1 MSTSFNLKFSACSI
15 SWLRAYDFGLEDES
29 LVHAITHLKQC
40 PLVQTLRHVANP
52 DEIDEVDSRMFD
64 IRYQECSRLVRVHFY
79 PCHLVD
85 QDLGLGRQLTALVAV
100 NLVLDLASGFGVFNL
115 SLPIMEDQGDK
126 AFAVEEIGYLTRQW
140 LLAQDDL
147 GQPQRLRL
155 QLPLSDQVVNLYIR
169 EVMNF
174 YYLQTHKMLWNMAKP
189 DQKSP
194 LQKLTDFED
203 WLAASSEADPVGC
216 ISLRNLN
223 RLELTRSLFP
233 TSFGPVLD
241 IWGMEEIDS
250 AEFDADAFS
259 TQYAA
264 EIAWLFTDGQR
275 TTLGERAQ
283 NQRLAKSLALY
294 IWPNHALY
302 INQILK
308 SIGADRARNRIE
320 RYGCLDVE
328 IVRILEIL
336 NLQSALL
343 HAIDDFLD
351 QQLGKLS
358 TLAAGD
364 QQAVIKLT
372 EQRRRMSHSTRSFDF
387 YNLFHTAYWEP
398 LYARLLDHR
407 HLRLR
412 DAASLVDMK
421 LARLDEEVQQ
431 AIIVQDRARQQQQR
445 DQELDVLRGLHSLSL
460 ANEVQSNALLTI
472 NFLVSATASFSF
484 TQILAP
490 WLTNITGAQPSFS
503 DAYPL
508 LWIGVNVAVFLLIA
522 LLLTNVSS
530 SIIRRENRVLELEG
544 RLDYALD
551 ITHLQD
557 YYVRHPSLTYL
568 HLNADDLSGYLRVRK
583 PSGILVFEFARER
596 IYRYSIFLQGR
607 KSFDSEQIRKSYV
620 EDEIQALRDSQVIK

>member
-1 MSTSFNLKFSACSI
+1 MSTSFNSRFSAFSI
-15 SWLRAYDFGLEDES
+15 LWLRAYDFGLEEES
-29 LVHAITHLKQC
+29 LVHAVPHLRRC
-40 PLVQTLRHVANP
+40 PFVQALRHVANP

-64 IRYQECSRLVRVHFY
+64 IRYQERSRLVRVHFY
-79 PCHLVD
+79 PCYLVD
-85 QDLGLGRQLTALVAV
+85 QDLGLWRQLTALIAV
-100 NLVLDLASGFGVFNL
+100 NLLLDLASGFGVFNL
-115 SLPIMEDQGDK
+115 SLPHMEAQGDK
-126 AFAVEEIGYLTRQW
+126 AFVVEEIWYLTRQW

-174 YYLQTHKMLWNMAKP
+174 YFLQTHNMLWNIVKP
-189 DQKSP
+189 DQYSP
-194 LQKLTDFED
+194 LQNLTDFEA
-203 WLAASSEADPVGC
+203 WLAVSCETDPVGC
-216 ISLRNLN
+216 TSLRELN
-223 RLELTRSLFP
+223 RLGFTRSLFP
-233 TSFGPVLD
+233 TSFGPVVD
-241 IWGMEEIDS
+241 IWGIEGIDPTQ
-250 AEFDADAFS
+250 FDAEIFS
-259 TQYAA
+259 NQYAS

-275 TTLGERAQ
+275 TTLGERVQ

-302 INQILK
+302 INQNLK
-308 SIGADRARNRIE
+308 SIGADRARHRIE

-328 IVRILEIL
+328 IIRILEIL

-351 QQLGKLS
+351 QQLEKLS
-358 TLAAGD
+358 TLAASD

-387 YNLFHTAYWEP
+387 YNLFHTAYWES
-398 LYARLLDHR
+398 LYARLLDHP

-431 AIIVQDRARQQQQR
+431 AIIIQDRARQQQQR
-445 DQELDVLRGLHSLSL
+445 DQELNVLRGLHSLSL
-460 ANEVQSNALLTI
+460 ANDVQSSALLTI
-472 NFLVSATASFSF
+472 NFLVSATASFGF

-490 WLTNITGAQPSFS
+490 WLTSITGAQPTFS
-503 DAYPL
+503 DAYPI

-530 SIIRRENRVLELEG
+530 SIIRRESRVIELEG
-544 RLDYALD
+544 RLDLALD
-551 ITHLQD
+551 YTRLQN
-557 YYVRHPSLTYL
+557 YYVRHPGLTYL
-568 HLNADDLSGYLRVRK
+568 HLNSDDLSGYLRVKK
-583 PSGILVFEFARER
+583 PSGIVVFEFDRER

-607 KSFDSEQIRKSYV
+607 KSFDSEQIRESYV
-620 EDEIQALRDSQVIK
+620 DAEIQALRDNQVIK